1 MTKILVPVDGSPNS
15 DKALRYALS
24 LAKEKD
30 DLLIL
35 LNVQPNYNTPN
46 IKRFAT
52 QEQIRA
58 MQEEASKEVLDHSLE
73 IAKDSNATIRTLL
86 RTGDP
91 GKEIC
96 KEAEDSAVDNIV
108 MGYRGLGAVK
118 RAILGSVATHVLHET
133 PCPVTI
139 VP

>member
-1 MTKILVPVDGSPNS
+1 MIKILVPVDGSAGS
-15 DKALRYALS
+15 DKAVRFAMF
-24 LAKEKD
+24 LAEAKD
-30 DLLIL
+30 SEIIV
-35 LNVQPNYNTPN
+35 LNVQPSYNTFN
-46 IKRFAT
+46 VKLMFS

-58 MQEEASKEVLDHSLE
+58 FQDESSRE
-73 IAKDSNATIRTLL
+73 IFNHIRAITNSSPVPVHTVL

-96 KEAEDSAVDNIV
+96 AEAQENRADIIV

-118 RAILGSVATHVLHET
+118 RAILGSVANHVLHDT
-133 PCPVTI
+133 PCPLTI